1 MKRNLCLLVAA
12 CCGFASL
19 SMAQPGPEKEK
30 EKKGFFFGGPK
41 NEVRKV
47 VKDFDKDG
55 DGRLNTAERKA
66 AREFL
71 AQQGGGKGKGPG
83 GFGPGGPGAFGPGM
97 MFAKPLFEAL
107 DKDKTGKVS
116 AKQAESAIASFF
128 AAADKEKKNTLDE
141 AQLSEAIAA
150 ILPPPPNFGG
160 FGGKDGPG
168 KKEGGPPKKG
178 GFGGGFNPGGMIA
191 PAIIKTA
198 DTNKDGKVTLKELQD
213 AAAVQFKA
221 SDKNKD
227 GSLDEAELADAV
239 SKVISVGGPIRLPF
253 GPGGGFGGKEK
264 NEPGKP
270 GPRVSPSEV
279 KSYPDAGF
287 YEPGVLRTIFI
298 EFENKDWEPELAAFY
313 KTDVEVPA
321 TITVDGK
328 KYENVGVHFRGM
340 SSFFAVPA
348 GSKRSMNLSM
358 DFVDDKQRLYGYKTI
373 NLLNSHDDPTY
384 LHTVLYSHIA
394 RQHLPTPKANFVKVV
409 INGESWGVYVN
420 TQQFNKEF
428 TKESFQSA
436 KGARWK
442 VQGSPGGQGGMNYLG
457 EDLAAYK
464 RIYSIKSKD
473 DEKDWKALVDLCKIL
488 DKTPLDKLEDALKPI
503 FDIDGALWFLA
514 LDVALINGDGYWT
527 RASDYTIYRDPKGV
541 FHLVPHDMNEC
552 FAPAMGPGMG
562 FGGKGGK
569 GPKEGGG
576 AGGGSPV
583 ALDPLIGLDDTRKPL
598 RSRLLA
604 VPSLRK
610 KYLSFIAQIAER
622 DLDWKN
628 LGPVVKQYRDLI
640 DREIELDTRKLTSLD
655 AFRRL
660 TADEAARAE
669 EGRGR
674 SMSLRQFAEAR
685 REYLLNH
692 PEVKAARQ

>member
-19 SMAQPGPEKEK
+19 SLAQPGLPEKEK

-55 DGRLNTAERKA
+55 DGRLNTVERKA

-83 GFGPGGPGAFGPGM
+83 GFGPGGPGGFGPGM
-97 MFAKPLFEAL
+97 MFAKPLLEAI
-107 DKDKTGKVS
+107 DKEKTGKIN
-116 AKQAESAIASFF
+116 AKQAEAAIAGFF
-128 AAADKEKKNTLDE
+128 ATADKEKKNALDE
-141 AQLSEAIAA
+141 AQLSEAIAGVM
-150 ILPPPPNFGG
+150 PPPPNFGG
-160 FGGKDGPG
+160 L
-168 KKEGGPPKKG
+168 GPPKKG
-178 GFGGGFNPGGMIA
+178 GFGGGFNPGAMVA
-191 PAIIKTA
+191 PAIMKKA
-198 DTNKDGKVTLKELQD
+198 DANKDGKVSLKELQE
-213 AAAVQFKA
+213 AAAVQFKE

-227 GSLDEAELADAV
+227 GTLDEAELAEAA
-239 SKVISVGGPIRLPF
+239 SKVIGAGGPIRFPF
-253 GPGGGFGGKEK
+253 GPGGGFPGREK
-264 NEPGKP
+264 SEPGKP
-270 GPRVSPSEV
+270 GPRVSPSEA

-287 YEPGVLRTIFI
+287 YDAGVLRTVFI
-298 EFENKDWEPELAAFY
+298 DFENKDWEPELAAFY

-321 TITVDGK
+321 TITVDGR

-340 SSFFAVPA
+340 SSFFGVQA
-348 GSKRSMNLSM
+348 GSKRSLNLSM
-358 DFVDDKQRLYGYKTI
+358 DFVDGKQRLHGYKTI

-394 RQHLPTPKANFVKVV
+394 RQHLPAPKANFVKVV

-420 TQQFNKEF
+420 AQQFNKEF

-442 VQGSPGGQGGMNYLG
+442 VQGSPGGQGGLGYLG
-457 EDLAAYK
+457 DDLAAYK

-473 DEKDWKALVDLCKIL
+473 DDKDWKALAELCKTL

-514 LDVALINGDGYWT
+514 IDVALINGDGYWT

-541 FHLVPHDMNEC
+541 FHIVPHDMNEA
-552 FAPAMGPGMG
+552 FGPAMGPGMG
-562 FGGKGGK
+562 FGGKGK
-569 GPKEGGG
+569 GPKEG
-576 AGGGSPV
+576 GGGSPV
-583 ALDPLIGLDDTRKPL
+583 ALDPLVGLEDSRKPL
-598 RSRLLA
+598 RSQLLA

-610 KYLSFIAQIAER
+610 KYLSFVAQIAER

-640 DREIELDTRKLTSLD
+640 DREIELDTRKLSSLE

-660 TADEAARAE
+660 TGDEAPRAE

-674 SMSLRQFAEAR
+674 SLSLRQFADAR
-685 REYLLNH
+685 REFLLNH